1 VVARAFTFEVGLQF
15 AVVRAK
21 LLRANPSNP
30 AGMAAVAASEERI
43 DHYID
48 SLGLRDLLAIA
59 VYNGAEAH
67 VVSGNLKAIETLL
80 VAVKRDGLRCT
91 KLNVDQGMIL
101 RPPGLFKHS
110 NFLLGFHSSAIA
122 PALPELKSWLDEHED
137 SFKNLEKPFFSTLR
151 GKEIPK
157 HDRLSSQ
164 YWVWFLIDHY

>member
-1 VVARAFTFEVGLQF
+1 MQVRDSIFFDSDLTLILGSVVARAFTFEVGLQF
-15 AVVRAK
+15 AVVRAR

-48 SLGLRDLLAIA
+48 SLGLRGLLAIA

-101 RPPGLFKHS
+101 HRPS
-110 NFLLGFHSSAIA
+110 
-122 PALPELKSWLDEHED
+122 
-137 SFKNLEKPFFSTLR
+137 
-151 GKEIPK
+151 
-157 HDRLSSQ
+157 SSQ
-164 YWVWFLIDHY
+164 KFQLGSRIPQFRNRACSSRA